1 MTHQIFPFAVSLPPP
16 ASRYAVTHDP
26 RVSGRRAVVIGSGP
40 NGLSAAVA
48 LARAGL
54 LVEVH
59 EAASVPGGA
68 TRSGPLLGEGTT
80 VDLGAA
86 VHPFGVASPFLSTLN
101 LGRHG
106 LEWLQP
112 DIPVAHL
119 LDGGPAALLHRS
131 LDRTCQELGVDGPAW
146 RRLHEPAVNH
156 WEALV
161 GSVLAPLLRVPR
173 HPVLMA
179 RFGLRGALPAA
190 ALARALFREEP
201 ARALF
206 AGTAAHSVLPLHHPL
221 TSAFGVL
228 FGAAGHATGWPV
240 ARGGSQAISR
250 ALVAELEAH
259 SGRVITDHP
268 ITDLAQVGPADVVLM
283 DLGPQAVADLVG
295 DRLPHGVQRG
305 LRRWRYGTGVH
316 KVDYLLDGPVPWS
329 DPRVAGAGTVHVGG
343 TLAEVAAAEADVHR
357 GRHPERPF
365 VLVAQQSMLDPSRA
379 PEGQQVLYAYAHT
392 PQGSTQPV
400 GHRVDAQIERFA
412 PGFRDR
418 IIGRVE
424 TSPSELAAWNPN
436 LVGGD
441 VIGGSVS
448 GVQQVLRPRATLRPY
463 QLGVPGLF
471 ICSASAPPGG
481 GVHGMSGYHAARAA
495 LTYLHSE
502 EAPTRGPSATR
513 ATRSPALT
521 QEI

>member
-1 MTHQIFPFAVSLPPP
+1 MTHHAFPFAVSLPPP
-16 ASRYAVTHDP
+16 TSPYAVTHDP
-26 RVSGRRAVVIGSGP
+26 QVSGRRAVVIGSGP

-68 TRSGPLLGEGTT
+68 TRSGPVLGEGTT

-101 LGRHG
+101 LARHG

-112 DIPVAHL
+112 DIPVAHP
-119 LDGGPAALLHRS
+119 LDGRPAALLHRS
-131 LDRTCQELGVDGPAW
+131 LEQTCQELGEDGRAW
-146 RRLHEPAVNH
+146 RRLHAPAVNH
-156 WEALV
+156 WESLV
-161 GSVLAPLLRVPR
+161 GSILSPLLRVPR
-173 HPVLMA
+173 HPVVMA

-190 ALARALFREEP
+190 ALARALFRDEP

-259 SGRVITDHP
+259 SGRVVTDHP
-268 ITDLAQVGPADVVLM
+268 VTDLAQVGPADVILL
-283 DLGPQAVADLVG
+283 DLAPQAVADLVG
-295 DRLPHGVQRG
+295 DRLPRSVERG
-305 LRRWRYGTGVH
+305 LRRWRHGTAVH
-316 KVDYLLDGPVPWS
+316 KVDYLLDGPVPWT
-329 DPRVAGAGTVHVGG
+329 DERVGRAGTVHVGG
-343 TLAEVAAAEADVHR
+343 TLTEVAAAEDDAHR

-365 VLVAQQSMLDPSRA
+365 VLVAQQSMLDPGRA

-392 PQGSTQPV
+392 PHGSSAQV
-400 GHRVDAQIERFA
+400 GPRIDAQIERFA

-418 IIGRVE
+418 VLRRVE
-424 TSPSELAAWNPN
+424 TSPAELAAWNPN

-441 VIGGSVS
+441 VIGGSMA

-463 QLGVPGLF
+463 QLGAPGLF

-495 LTYLHSE
+495 LDYLRTPQSTVHRI
-502 EAPTRGPSATR
+502 PTPRP
-513 ATRSPALT
+513 LL
-521 QEI
+521 QESR